1 MRCWILP
8 SRVSLKPSLHNMSA
22 LAGTAGSRGHAPST
36 QVRQIEYCHGSV
48 LQQPDPTERLPVA
61 LELEEVCFHVPV
73 NVQYRVIHTRR
84 L

>member
-1 MRCWILP
+1 
-8 SRVSLKPSLHNMSA
+8 MSA
-22 LAGTAGSRGHAPST
+22 LAGTAGSRGHEPST

-73 NVQYRVIHTRR
+73 NVQYRVIHATLIRIAMCY
-84 L
+84 